1 MTPPTATATALRE
14 QLREALAV
22 YEPGRS
28 DRRGAKPA
36 AVLLLLYERDD
47 GVHCLFQQRSQRVEH
62 HKGQISFPGGARDAG
77 DASAAATALRETHEE
92 VGVAPADVD
101 LLGELDEIWTV
112 SDFRVRPFVGWL
124 RDWPYPFRYAPRE
137 VEALLEVPVAHLAD
151 PASFADDVREI
162 DGRRVALPSYR
173 WGEHL
178 IWGATARILT
188 NFLDVCR
195 TLPPCR
201 AGETP

>member
-1 MTPPTATATALRE
+1 MAIGNRTETALRE
-14 QLREALAV
+14 QLRGALAA

-28 DRRGAKPA
+28 DRREAKPA

-47 GVHCLFQQRSQRVEH
+47 GLHLLFQERSHQVEH
-62 HKGQISFPGGARDAG
+62 HKGQISFPGGARDEG
-77 DASAAATALRETHEE
+77 DAGAAFTALRETHEE

-101 LLGELDEIWTV
+101 LLGEIDEIWTI

-124 RDWPYPFRYAPRE
+124 REWPYPFRFAPRE
-137 VEALLEVPVAHLAD
+137 VASLLEVPLGHLRD
-151 PASFADDVREI
+151 PASLVDDVREV
-162 DGRRVALPSYR
+162 DGRRVVLPAYR

-195 TLPPCR
+195 TLER
-201 AGETP
+201 DAGD

>member
-1 MTPPTATATALRE
+1 MPRGGSAMTGTGAALRE
-14 QLREALAV
+14 GLRDALAAF
-22 YEPGRS
+22 EPGRHDDGG
-28 DRRGAKPA
+28 DRPA

-47 GVHCLFQQRSQRVEH
+47 GVHCLFQRRSHEVEH
-62 HKGQISFPGGARDAG
+62 HKGQIGFPGGARDDG

-101 LLGELDEIWTV
+101 LLGELDEIRTI
-112 SDFRVRPFVGWL
+112 SGFRVRPFVGWL
-124 RDWPYPFRYAPRE
+124 RGWPYPFRHDPRE
-137 VEALLEVPVAHLAD
+137 VAALLEAPLVHLAD
-151 PASFADDVREI
+151 PANLADDVREV

-178 IWGATARILT
+178 IWGATARILA

-195 TLPPCR
+195 TLDR
-201 AGETP
+201 

>member
-1 MTPPTATATALRE
+1 MALQDRTAASLKE
-14 QLREALAV
+14 QLRDTLAG

-28 DRRGAKPA
+28 DRRDAKPA

-47 GVHCLFQQRSQRVEH
+47 GLHLLFQERSHQVEH
-62 HKGQISFPGGARDAG
+62 HKGQISFPGGARDEG
-77 DASAAATALRETHEE
+77 DDSAAFTALRETHEE
-92 VGVAPADVD
+92 VGVDPNDVD
-101 LLGELDEIWTV
+101 LLGEIDEIWTI

-124 RDWPYPFRYAPRE
+124 REWPYPFRYAPRE
-137 VEALLEVPVAHLAD
+137 VASLLEVPVAHLAH
-151 PASFADDVREI
+151 PATLVDDIREV
-162 DGRRVALPSYR
+162 DGRRVVFPSYR

-195 TLPPCR
+195 TLE
-201 AGETP
+201 ADS